1 VGDPEEAMK
10 TLATL
15 LLASLLCACA
25 AHNSHRIPIDLNAD
39 LAPLIDEAWTRM
51 EEAAGESVAIGG
63 VPVQVEV
70 EPVDVHWLPFSPEIP
85 PGASVIP
92 QAELRTYIEDALRA
106 QAPPASAS
114 TTRRVRVQL
123 AVDLQE
129 PDALEIQV
137 ECALLGSGAH
147 SHVLARGL
155 STRVHFERLYCHGCR
170 DPWYGDGSRL
180 EDGEHVHGELD
191 GDGGGFLFYWPS
203 SSPGY
208 IKN

>member
-1 VGDPEEAMK
+1 MK

-15 LLASLLCACA
+15 LLAALVCACA
-25 AHNSHRIPIDLNAD
+25 AHNAHRIPIDLNAD

-51 EEAAGESVAIGG
+51 EEAAGESVAIGA

-70 EPVDVHWLPFSPEIP
+70 ERVQVQWLPFSPEVA

-92 QAELRTYIEDALRA
+92 QAELATYIENALRA

-114 TTRRVRVQL
+114 TARRVRVQL

-137 ECALLGSGAH
+137 ECALLGAGTRSR
-147 SHVLARGL
+147 VLARGL

-170 DPWYGDGSRL
+170 DRWYGDGSRL
-180 EDGEHVHGELD
+180 EHGAHVHGDGEPDLD
-191 GDGGGFLFYWPS
+191 GVGFLFYWPS